1 MLDWDSSWPTAST
14 TGPFKLRKSLLF
26 DMVDNPE
33 VFSKKQ
39 EQKKAE
45 LALLRHAME
54 SIPLSLDMPETF

>member
-1 MLDWDSSWPTAST
+1 
-14 TGPFKLRKSLLF
+14 
-26 DMVDNPE
+26 MVDNPE